1 MNREDNNLKDTS
13 LSQNSSNSLTSFS
26 LSYKK
31 TNKLITALYMVT
43 DIIDIT
49 EPIRTKLR
57 FLGAEI
63 ISDINALN
71 YSKRTDITINIT
83 KKITEIITFLG
94 IVEAL
99 SMVSAM
105 NSSILKKEF
114 IELKKSLEEGNNNS
128 VWLEEFLM
136 KDIPSD
142 EIQSQNKNPVRLGV
156 HSSGSLM
163 KVLKDMDMSDRNK
176 VSNNLSFMSDKSDK
190 RQNGILNNQNKKS
203 DMDMIKKERRFE
215 IVNAIR
221 NKNGEATITDIKTNA
236 KGVLKDCGEKTLQRE
251 LVSMVKDGV
260 LKKEGDKRWSK
271 YKLFSNN

>member
-1 MNREDNNLKDTS
+1 
-13 LSQNSSNSLTSFS
+13 
-26 LSYKK
+26 
-31 TNKLITALYMVT
+31 MVT

-83 KKITEIITFLG
+83 KKITEIITFLD
-94 IVEAL
+94 IVHAL

-114 IELKKSLEEGNNNS
+114 IELKRSLEEGNNNS

-136 KDIPSD
+136 KDITTD
-142 EIQSQNKNPVRLGV
+142 IDQKQNKNPVRLGV
-156 HSSGSLM
+156 QNSGSLM

-176 VSNNLSFMSDKSDK
+176 MSNSLSFMSNTKNKDQKAV
-190 RQNGILNNQNKKS
+190 LNKKNET
-203 DMDMIKKERRFE
+203 DMIKKERRFE
-215 IVNAIR
+215 IVNIIKM
-221 NKNGEATITDIKTNA
+221 NNGQSTITDIKMSA
-236 KGVLKDCGEKTLQRE
+236 KGVLKTCGEKTLQRE
-251 LVSMVKDGV
+251 LVAMVADGV

-271 YKLFSNN
+271 YKLATNP

>member
-13 LSQNSSNSLTSFS
+13 LSQNKSNSLTSFS

-83 KKITEIITFLG
+83 KKITEIITFLD
-94 IVEAL
+94 IVHAL
-99 SMVSAM
+99 AMVSAM

-114 IELKKSLEEGNNNS
+114 IELKRSLEEGNNNS

-136 KDIPSD
+136 KDMPAD
-142 EIQSQNKNPVRLGV
+142 PTQTQNKNPVRLGV
-156 HSSGSLM
+156 QNSGSLM
-163 KVLKDMDMSDRNK
+163 KVLKDMDVSNRNTMSDR
-176 VSNNLSFMSDKSDK
+176 LSFMSDNKNTVQKNVLNK
-190 RQNGILNNQNKKS
+190 RS
-203 DMDMIKKERRFE
+203 ETDMVKKERRFE
-215 IVNAIR
+215 IVNIIKM
-221 NKNGEATITDIKTNA
+221 NNGQATITDIKNSA
-236 KGVLKDCGEKTLQRE
+236 KGVLKTCGEKTLQRE
-251 LVSMVKDGV
+251 LVAMVADGV

-271 YKLFSNN
+271 YKLFSNS

>member
-13 LSQNSSNSLTSFS
+13 LSQNTSNSLTSFA
-26 LSYKK
+26 LSYRK

-83 KKITEIITFLG
+83 KKITEIITFLD
-94 IVEAL
+94 IVHAL

-114 IELKKSLEEGNNNS
+114 IALKKSLEEGNNNS
-128 VWLEEFLM
+128 VWLEEFLL
-136 KDIPSD
+136 KDASVND
-142 EIQSQNKNPVRLGV
+142 EQVQNKNSVRLGV
-156 HSSGSLM
+156 QSSGSLM
-163 KVLKDMDMSDRNK
+163 KALKDINMSNRNGMSDR
-176 VSNNLSFMSDKSDK
+176 LSFMPNNKIIAENSVSNK
-190 RQNGILNNQNKKS
+190 RTDS
-203 DMDMIKKERRFE
+203 DMTKKERRFE
-215 IVNAIR
+215 IVNIIKM
-221 NKNGEATITDIKTNA
+221 NNSQATITDIKNSA
-236 KGVLKDCGEKTLQRE
+236 KGVLKMCGEKTLQRE
-251 LVSMVKDGV
+251 LVSMVADGV

-271 YKLFSNN
+271 YLLATNS

>member
-13 LSQNSSNSLTSFS
+13 LSQNKSNSLTSFS

-83 KKITEIITFLG
+83 KKITEIITFLD
-94 IVEAL
+94 IVHAL
-99 SMVSAM
+99 AMVSAM

-114 IELKKSLEEGNNNS
+114 IELKRSLEDGNNNS

-136 KDIPSD
+136 KDNPSD
-142 EIQSQNKNPVRLGV
+142 TAQIQNKNSVRLGV
-156 HSSGSLM
+156 QNSGSLM
-163 KVLKDMDMSDRNK
+163 KVLKDMDMSNRNSMSDR
-176 VSNNLSFMSDKSDK
+176 LSFMSDKKNKEQNFVPLK
-190 RQNGILNNQNKKS
+190 REGIDIL
-203 DMDMIKKERRFE
+203 KKERRFE
-215 IVNAIR
+215 IVNIIR
-221 NKNGEATITDIKTNA
+221 NNNNIATITDIKNNVR
-236 KGVLKDCGEKTLQRE
+236 GVLKNCGEKTLQRE
-251 LVSMVKDGV
+251 LVAMVADGV
-260 LKKEGDKRWSK
+260 LKKEGEKRWSR
-271 YKLFSNN
+271 YGLSGRS

>member
-1 MNREDNNLKDTS
+1 MNREGDKFKDTS
-13 LSQNSSNSLTSFS
+13 LSQNTSNSLTSFA
-26 LSYKK
+26 LSYRK

-83 KKITEIITFLG
+83 KKITEILTFLD
-94 IVEAL
+94 IVHAL

-128 VWLEEFLM
+128 VWLEEFLL
-136 KDIPSD
+136 KDASLND
-142 EIQSQNKNPVRLGV
+142 GQVQNKNSVRLGV
-156 HSSGSLM
+156 QSSGSLM
-163 KVLKDMDMSDRNK
+163 KALKDINMSNRNGMSDR
-176 VSNNLSFMSDKSDK
+176 LSFMS
-190 RQNGILNNQNKKS
+190 NNKIKAENTAS
-203 DMDMIKKERRFE
+203 NRRTDSDMIKKERRFE
-215 IVNAIR
+215 IVNII
-221 NKNGEATITDIKTNA
+221 KMSNGQATITDIKNNA
-236 KGVLKDCGEKTLQRE
+236 KGVLKMCGEKTLQRE
-251 LVSMVKDGV
+251 LVAMVADGV

-271 YKLFSNN
+271 YLLTS